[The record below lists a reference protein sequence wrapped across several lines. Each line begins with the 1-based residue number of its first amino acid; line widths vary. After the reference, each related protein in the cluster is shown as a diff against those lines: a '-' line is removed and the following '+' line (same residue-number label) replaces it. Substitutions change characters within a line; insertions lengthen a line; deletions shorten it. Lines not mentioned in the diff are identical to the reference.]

1 MARPEVKLSINVQ
14 TLIASGRAW
23 AQLAKGTLSIA
34 PLGGTTHCS
43 GTREQAQKQSNKHPT
58 NDDVQAK
65 YVLGVDSLTNPEI
78 RLADIAAQAETL

>member
-14 TLIASGRAW
+14 TLIASGRAQ

-43 GTREQAQKQSNKHPT
+43 GTREQAQKQAKKHPPK
-58 NDDVQAK
+58 NNVQAK
-65 YVLGVDSLTNPEI
+65 YVLGVDSLTNPET
-78 RLADIAAQAETL
+78 RLADMAAQAETL